1 MEILKVEAGEGN
13 LLLNVK
19 IYTGRVGQ
27 LHIMKKILVIWAIIL
42 SFLKNGVAC
51 GIVKTGDKKHYTIH
65 DFDSFFYNNDYF
77 AHGDLTKIYQ

>member
-1 MEILKVEAGEGN
+1 MPVEAMRRQPFIKCQN
-13 LLLNVK
+13 F
-19 IYTGRVGQ
+19 YRQVGQ

-77 AHGDLTKIYQ
+77 AHGGLTKICQ

>member
-1 MEILKVEAGEGN
+1 
-13 LLLNVK
+13 
-19 IYTGRVGQ
+19 
-27 LHIMKKILVIWAIIL
+27 MKKILVIWAIIL
-42 SFLKNGVAC
+42 SLLKNGVAC